1 MRCPTLNI
9 WGILRKRL
17 SVEGEPGD
25 VDIAGGLE
33 DARRDL
39 RHAASVLHH
48 QVGREGCVE
57 LLVNA
62 VVQ

>member
-1 MRCPTLNI
+1 MRS
-9 WGILRKRL
+9 KRL
-17 SVEGEPGD
+17 GVEGEPGD

-33 DARRDL
+33 DAWRDL

-48 QVGREGCVE
+48 QVGRECCVE